1 MLIVIQHGGS
11 VSKPFM
17 NLVDKRLAIIGLGY
31 VGLPLAVEF
40 GRHISVVG
48 FDINPARIQELQAGH
63 DATLEVTSEQLQAA
77 KHLSFSAQLDDL
89 RDCEVF
95 IVTVPTPVDTANRPD
110 MTPLIKASE
119 TVGKVLSKGA
129 VVIYESTVYPG
140 ATEEVCVP
148 VLERV
153 SGLKFN
159 ADFFCGY
166 SPERINPGD
175 KVNTLTTIKK
185 ITSGSTPAVA
195 DAVDALYAQII
206 TAGTHKASSLKVAEA
221 AKVIE
226 NTQRDLNIALINE
239 LSVIFARLGIDTLE
253 VLEAAGSKWN
263 FLPFRPGLVGGH
275 CIGVDPYYLTHKA
288 EEVGYHPQ
296 VILAG
301 RRINDNMAR
310 YVARNTIKLMLQNG
324 MDVPRCRVGVLGVT
338 FKENCPDIRNSKVV
352 DMIREFQAWGVQV
365 VAADAWADPAEVQHE
380 YGLALG
386 AVSPEQ
392 PVDAL
397 VVAVG
402 HHEYRALSVAEL
414 RALCRGEQP
423 VLADVKS
430 LFDRHA
436 TAAAGFTVFRL

>member
-1 MLIVIQHGGS
+1 MQNPAPTLS
-11 VSKPFM
+11 VA
-17 NLVDKRLAIIGLGY
+17 VIGLGY

-40 GRHISVVG
+40 GKKYLTVG
-48 FDINPARIQELQAGH
+48 FDINTKRVAELKAGQDH
-63 DATLEVTSEQLQAA
+63 TLEVTPEELRHAA
-77 KHLSFSAQLDDL
+77 QLSFTTDL
-89 RDCEVF
+89 AALATSNVF
-95 IVTVPTPVDTANRPD
+95 VVTVPTPIDKANRPD
-110 MTPLIKASE
+110 LTPLIKASE
-119 TVGKVLSKGA
+119 TVGKALKQGDI
-129 VVIYESTVYPG
+129 VIYESTVYPG

-148 VLERV
+148 VLEKF
-153 SGLKFN
+153 SGKKFN
-159 ADFFCGY
+159 VDFFCGY

-175 KVNTLTTIKK
+175 KVNTLTKIKK
-185 ITSGSTPAVA
+185 ITSGSTPEIANI
-195 DAVDALYAQII
+195 VDALYNSII

-226 NTQRDLNIALINE
+226 NTQRDLNIALVNE
-239 LSVIFARLGIDTLE
+239 LSVIFERLGIDTID

-310 YVARNTIKLMLQNG
+310 YVARNTIKLMLKNG
-324 MDVPRCRVGVLGVT
+324 MDVPRCRVGVLGIT

-352 DMIREFQAWGVQV
+352 DMAREFEAWGTTV
-365 VAADAWADPAEVQHE
+365 VVIDPWANADEVMHE
-380 YGLALG
+380 YGLKLG
-386 AVSPEQ
+386 TVDAEN

-402 HHEYRALSVAEL
+402 HNQYRHATPAEL
-414 RALCRGEQP
+414 RAMCRGSAP

-430 LFDRHA
+430 LLDRNEA
-436 TAAAGFTVFRL
+436 AAAGFTVFRL